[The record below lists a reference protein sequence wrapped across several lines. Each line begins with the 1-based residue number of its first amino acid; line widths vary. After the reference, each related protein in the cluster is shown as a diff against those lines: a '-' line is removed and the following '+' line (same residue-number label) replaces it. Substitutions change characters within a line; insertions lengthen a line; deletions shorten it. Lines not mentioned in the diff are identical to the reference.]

1 MSRLSRSTSLAVPP
15 SFSPSSSSVRCLPF
29 FTRSQTPLGRLF
41 GICLASGCVSLKCS
55 TCHLV
60 LHKRQTE
67 GGASGIFCFCGF
79 LYLSLALSLS
89 LFASFLLSLSRRSVK
104 RVTTAAVCDLGSS
117 LWLQLQLKRSSAPF
131 PCTLSPLLFL
141 LWHAWHAACAIWISI
156 LKATTPRADQTLSWD
171 WTRVI

>member
-15 SFSPSSSSVRCLPF
+15 SPSPSSSSVCCLPF

-67 GGASGIFCFCGF
+67 GGGKWDF
-79 LYLSLALSLS
+79 LFLWLSLS
-89 LFASFLLSLSRRSVK
+89 QSGSLSLCFFASLSLSQRSVK

-117 LWLQLQLKRSSAPF
+117 LWLQLQLKRSSAPY
-131 PCTLSPLLFL
+131 PCTLSPFLFL

>member
-15 SFSPSSSSVRCLPF
+15 SPSPFSSSSVRCLPF

-67 GGASGIFCFCGF
+67 GGASRIFCFCGF
-79 LYLSLALSLS
+79 LYLSLALSFSLS
-89 LFASFLLSLSRRSVK
+89 LCFFASLSLSQRSVK

-131 PCTLSPLLFL
+131 PCTVSPFLFL
-141 LWHAWHAACAIWISI
+141 L
-156 LKATTPRADQTLSWD
+156 
-171 WTRVI
+171 